1 MSRLMYLGDQFINLD
16 NVTRIEVVR
25 EDKIVVYFLGY
36 VGVDD
41 YGSPTNK
48 LTYTAQPAREIL
60 AKLYA
65 ELERVTDPGEE
76 TE

>member
-1 MSRLMYLGDQFINLD
+1 MYLGDQYINLD

-48 LTYTAQPAREIL
+48 LTYIGWAAQEIL
-60 AKLYA
+60 AKLSA
-65 ELERVTDPGEE
+65 ELQRVTDPGEE